1 MKEMYFDN
9 ILNCRY
15 YEKNSPFIINLK
27 KGSML

>member
-9 ILNCRY
+9 ILIADIT
-15 YEKNSPFIINLK
+15 KKQPVFINLK